1 MKNFENLYV
10 SSSCLKKQKSLE
22 VYLNIFLSH
31 NIRNVELSG
40 IHNYENFQQLKKKI
54 NYFKRKGM
62 KFTFHNYFPAPK
74 KEIVLNLISRNKNN
88 YLLSEKLIKNSL
100 KLAYYTG
107 VNIYGFHPGY
117 LKESY
122 IKNNKF
128 YFKNLPYQNYER
140 SYQLF
145 IDRLVKILNK
155 NKKYLK
161 KVQLSLENLF
171 PLPRHEKMSLM
182 NNFDE
187 IEKIFDLKIFKQNKL
202 KLLLD
207 LGHLEISSNLL
218 KFDKNLELD
227 KILKKYKNRIN
238 EVHLSGNNL
247 IEDLHL
253 RVKNNPW
260 QLEKLK
266 LLKKK
271 LKKKTIYVIESR
283 NLKINQ
289 IVRDYETI
297 SKILK

>member
-1 MKNFENLYV
+1 MKYFKNLYV
-10 SSSCLKKQKSLE
+10 SSSCLKKQKSIE
-22 VYLNIFLSH
+22 QYLNIFLSN
-31 NIRNVELSG
+31 NIKNVELSG
-40 IHNYENFQQLKKKI
+40 VHNHENLKQLGKKI
-54 NYFKRKGM
+54 NYFKSKGM
-62 KFTFHNYFPAPK
+62 KLTFHNYFPAPR
-74 KEIVLNLISRNKNN
+74 KEMVLNLISRNKKD
-88 YLLSEKLIKNSL
+88 YQLSEKLIKNSL
-100 KLAYYTG
+100 KLAHDTG

-117 LKESY
+117 LKEGY
-122 IKNNKF
+122 IKNKKF

-140 SYQLF
+140 SYQVF
-145 IDRLVKILNK
+145 VNRLTKIISE

-161 KVQLSLENLF
+161 NVQLSLENLF
-171 PLPRHEKMSLM
+171 PLPKNKKISLM
-182 NNFDE
+182 NNFNE
-187 IEKIFDLKIFKQNKL
+187 IEKIFNIKIFKKNKL

-227 KILKKYKNRIN
+227 KILKKYKNMIN

-271 LKKKTIYVIESR
+271 LKKNTIYVIESR
-283 NLKINQ
+283 NLTIQQ
-289 IVRDYETI
+289 IVKDYKSI